1 MSELNASNL
10 RKEHGNQGPD
20 LVGVTEL
27 TSPYFFVPPS
37 GDTASRPQNCAAGT
51 LRFNT
56 EAGTLEVYRGDTIGW
71 QFIERR
77 EGQYLGG
84 GTGSN
89 TGTGTRGILFG
100 GYQNPD
106 GRMNVINFLTIST
119 LGGTQDFGDLNDHT
133 GRSSAAASRTRAVCI
148 GGFQSPTVVNIIQY
162 VTIASLGNATD
173 FGDLTYARNQAGA
186 ASNQIRAIGGGGNP
200 GSTGVNTLDYFTIA
214 QTGNAIDYGD
224 LTTARQSP
232 NAAAS
237 TTRAVFMTGE
247 LSPSGTTNVTDFV
260 TIMTTG
266 NAVDFGDCGV
276 AVRLSSACSNS
287 TRMIKAG
294 GDFNPSSDQDTNAIE
309 YITIA
314 TKGNAQDFGDL
325 TLDRTE
331 LSAVSDPTRA
341 VINGGYRAPDGTSS
355 TSNVMDFISFATT
368 GNAQD
373 FGDLNTATSF
383 RPGATSSGHG
393 GL

>member
-1 MSELNASNL
+1 MSQINIRNLSN
-10 RKEHGNQGPD
+10 ENNDGSPEI
-20 LVGVTEL
+20 VGVSTFST
-27 TSPYFFVPPS
+27 TSYFVPPK
-37 GDTASRPQNCAAGT
+37 GTTAERPSDCEPGT

-56 EAGTLEVYRGDTIGW
+56 DIGSLEVFRGKTIGW
-71 QFIERR
+71 EQIQRR
-77 EGQYLGG
+77 DSQYLGG

-100 GYQNPD
+100 GYQNPA

-148 GGFQSPTVVNIIQY
+148 GGFQSPTVINIIQY

-237 TTRAVFMTGE
+237 TTRAVFMSGE

-266 NAVDFGDCGV
+266 NAADFGDCGV